1 MNYTPILNLLA
12 AILLFA
18 SAYYAFDW
26 NDWTQIWISTV
37 LVLAG
42 IDSLCRNSESL
53 KRRRL
58 GRSCLRMA
66 AVISVFVIA
75 KLIIFG

>member
-1 MNYTPILNLLA
+1 MNYTPILNLFA
-12 AILLFA
+12 ALLLFA

-26 NDWTQIWISTV
+26 NDWTRIWISTI

-42 IDSLCRNSESL
+42 LDSLLRNSESRA
-53 KRRRL
+53 RRQL
-58 GRSCLRMA
+58 GRSCLRAA

>member
-1 MNYTPILNLLA
+1 MNYTPILNLLLA
-12 AILLFA
+12 MLLFA

-26 NDWTQIWISTV
+26 NDWTQIYVSTV
-37 LVLAG
+37 LVLSG
-42 IDSLCRNSESL
+42 IHWLFRDSESPA
-53 KRRRL
+53 RRRL
-58 GRSCLRMA
+58 GRSCLRAA

>member
-1 MNYTPILNLLA
+1 MNYKPIINLFLA
-12 AILLFA
+12 LILFA
-18 SAYYAFDW
+18 SAYYTFDW

-42 IDSLCRNSESL
+42 VDSLFRSSESI

-58 GRSCLRMA
+58 GRSCLRAA
-66 AVISVFVIA
+66 AVISILLIA